1 MKDLLDFKDTD
12 EYNSYMSKVNHKI
25 EKSLELTKEEI
36 DNFCFA
42 LPYDK
47 KSKFTFCND
56 DRFNYLFLHKL
67 DNGKTRPMLT
77 SSQLTDLES
86 LVNEWKVFLNE
97 KNKKTRIDQQIKEE
111 YKYEM
116 ENLRN
121 DFKNLHLSPE
131 TNKQFTIKEKEII
144 GYNKYIYLKGI
155 DIFSDYEF
163 PIKMII
169 NSKTILIDESIL
181 FHSLIRH
188 YGEILK
194 QTSAQKS
201 FFSEDVL
208 VEDLYNLIL
217 DLLKSLK
224 EKNLNVE
231 NLISIK
237 FIYKSKYYQLY
248 TKKIKINERVIEYK
262 VNSFFPI
269 EDEAILK
276 EIKDNYSEQILN
288 SNFIYLNRNVS
299 TP

>member
-1 MKDLLDFKDTD
+1 MKDLLEFKDTN
-12 EYNSYMSKVNHKI
+12 EYNSYMSKVNDKI

-47 KSKFTFCND
+47 KLKFTFCND

-67 DNGKTRPMLT
+67 DNGKTRPKLT
-77 SSQLTDLES
+77 SSQLSDLDTFI
-86 LVNEWKVFLNE
+86 NEWKIFLNE
-97 KNKKTRIDQQIKEE
+97 KNTKSRIDQQIIEE

-116 ENLRN
+116 ENLRK
-121 DFKNLHLSPE
+121 DFKNLPKSSD
-131 TNKQFTIKEKEII
+131 TDKQFNIKEKDII

-155 DIFSDYEF
+155 DIFLDYQF
-163 PIKMII
+163 PAKIII

-194 QTSAQKS
+194 QTSIQKS
-201 FFSEDVL
+201 FFTEDVL

-224 EKNLNVE
+224 EKNIKVE
-231 NLISIK
+231 NIISIK

-248 TKKIKINERVIEYK
+248 TKKIKTNERVIEYK

-269 EDEAILK
+269 EDEAALK
-276 EIKDNYSEQILN
+276 EIKDNYSEQTIN
-288 SNFIYLNRNVS
+288 ENFIYLDRNVS
-299 TP
+299 TT